1 GGRKSLRIA
10 SHRAYIFI
18 ASHRPETR
26 AVRFFVPEDR
36 IVLAQPSKLIVW
48 LAMRERRCGQQ
59 VDFWF
64 SHRGFYLSALDRTIG
79 RSSEGGNATVRAR
92 RVLQKGLA
100 PEVSPLEPPNKCSMR
115 FAETGG
121 STASGRSPLFRSLEY
136 QVGLYNRSLKSRKQR
151 QIAS

>member
-1 GGRKSLRIA
+1 PRNPGRSALCAR
-10 SHRAYIFI
+10 
-18 ASHRPETR
+18 RP
-26 AVRFFVPEDR
+26 V
-36 IVLAQPSKLIVW
+36 VLAQPSKLIVW

-100 PEVSPLEPPNKCSMR
+100 PEVPPLGPTNKCSMR

-151 QIAS
+151 QIASTWILLDHCNAPWNGAR